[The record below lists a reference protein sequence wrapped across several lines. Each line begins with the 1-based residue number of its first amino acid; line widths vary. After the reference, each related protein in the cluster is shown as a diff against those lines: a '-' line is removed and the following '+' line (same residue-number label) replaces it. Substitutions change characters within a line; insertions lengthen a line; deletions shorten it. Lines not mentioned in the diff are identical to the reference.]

1 MTPYKKILLL
11 HNKIFLYGVIYKE
24 NKKALVIM

>member
-1 MTPYKKILLL
+1 MTPYKKIYYYII
-11 HNKIFLYGVIYKE
+11 NFLYGVIYKE